1 MNRRVKYSRTAHL
14 PWSEGSSSDDILLKH
29 CSDFDNREIVV
40 TEKLDGEN
48 TTIYSDAFVHARSID
63 SSHHESRS
71 WLKRYAATFSHDIP
85 FGHRI
90 CGENLYAYH
99 SIFYSNLPSYFL
111 AFGIYNEDDLCL
123 SWDDT
128 VFICEALGVSTVPV
142 IYRGIWDVDKI
153 KKAWTG
159 QGTYPTFDSPEMT
172 RSTNAEGYVVRLAD
186 EFHKKDFN
194 KYCAKYVRKNHVQT
208 DQHWMNKSVVRNLT
222 VADAVVY

>member
-14 PWSEGSSSDDILLKH
+14 PWSEGCGSDDILLKH
-29 CSDFDNREIVV
+29 CSDFDNREVIV

-71 WLKRYAATFSHDIP
+71 WLKRYASTFSHDIP

-111 AFGIYNEDDLCL
+111 AFGIYNEYDLCL

-128 VFICEALGVSTVPV
+128 VFICNVLGISTVPV

-153 KKAWTG
+153 KKVWTG

-172 RSTNAEGYVVRLAD
+172 QPTNAEGYVVRLAD
-186 EFHKKDFN
+186 EFDQKDFS